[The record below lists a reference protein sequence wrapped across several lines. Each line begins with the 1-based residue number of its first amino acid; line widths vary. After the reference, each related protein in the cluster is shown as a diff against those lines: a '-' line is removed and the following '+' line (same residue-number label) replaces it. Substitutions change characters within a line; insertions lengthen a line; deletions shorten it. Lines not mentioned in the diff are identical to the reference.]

1 MSKRSDQFQNPPR
14 LLTVDEVAEFLGV
27 STRTV
32 GRLMH
37 TGKLGFH
44 RVGIR
49 AVRISPEALD
59 KYLKATRG
67 LRS

>member
-1 MSKRSDQFQNPPR
+1 MSKARDDVPP
-14 LLTVDEVAEFLGV
+14 LLTVEEVAEILVV
-27 STRTV
+27 STRHV
-32 GRLMH
+32 RRLMQA
-37 TGKLGFH
+37 GKLAFH

-67 LRS
+67 PRT

>member
-1 MSKRSDQFQNPPR
+1 MSKRSDQYQNPPR
-14 LLTVDEVAEFLGV
+14 LLTVEEVAEFLGV

-37 TGKLGFH
+37 TGKLAFH

-49 AVRISPEALD
+49 AVRISQDALN
-59 KYLKATRG
+59 KYLNATRG
-67 LRS
+67 GRS